1 MKYIFRIIR
10 FTKELKVYY
19 ITISILSIL
28 IAVTGLI
35 YPLLSGWAIDEIR
48 FGTDANVG
56 KLVFIVVLIF
66 ASDLASN
73 LLSNINGHI
82 GDRMASKL
90 SKSLGSKYY
99 QHLLSLP
106 QSYFDS
112 DMTGKIINRLNRS
125 IVQIVNFMQIWSNNF
140 LQFIFSTVLALAIVA
155 YYSWQVALLLFTLYP
170 IFVLMTVKAS
180 STWQGYQKKI
190 NLNADI
196 ASGRFAESISQV
208 KVVKSYIQ
216 EKRELS
222 FFNKHSQNIIN
233 YTKPQS
239 RYWHIK
245 DFQRRFVLNIIF
257 FLIYLF
263 IFIQAAHGQ
272 ITPGIAVALILYSY
286 QIRIPIFTISFLV
299 ENTQKAI
306 ADSKDYF
313 EILEI
318 TPDIVDTAEAK
329 KLIISEGAISFKN
342 VTFGYGDT
350 EVLKD
355 INITIAPD
363 TKVALVGESG
373 EGKTTLTNLL
383 LRLYEP
389 NSGTI
394 NIDDQNIQEVTQQS
408 LRENIGI
415 VFQDPALFSG
425 TIKENISYG
434 NPQASLSDIRAAAKA
449 ANADEFIRKLEKGYD
464 AEIGEKGLKL
474 SGGQKQR
481 IAIARALLKDAPI
494 LILDEATSSLDS
506 KSESMVQ
513 EALERL
519 MKGRTTLIIAHRLS
533 TIQSV
538 DTIITLQKGSVSEV
552 GSPEELSHSGGIY
565 DQLLQI
571 QSGTKE
577 DAKNKLKE
585 YDVYETSS

>member
-10 FTKELKVYY
+10 FNKELKAYY

-28 IAVTGLI
+28 IAAAGLM

-82 GDRMASKL
+82 GDRMAAKL

-140 LQFIFSTVLALAIVA
+140 LQFIFSTILALAIVA
-155 YYSWQVALLLFTLYP
+155 YYSWQVALLLFALYP

-190 NLNADI
+190 NHNADI

-245 DFQRRFVLNIIF
+245 DFQRRFVLNVIF
-257 FLIYLF
+257 FLVYIF
-263 IFIQAAHGQ
+263 IFIQAANGQ

-299 ENTQKAI
+299 ENTQRAI
-306 ADSKDYF
+306 SDSKDYF

-318 TPDIVDTAEAK
+318 KADIVDKADAK
-329 KLIISEGAISFKN
+329 KLIISEGAITFKN

-350 EVLKD
+350 EVLKKV
-355 INITIAPD
+355 NITIAPD
-363 TKVALVGESG
+363 TKVALIAVAPGVAG
-373 EGKTTLTNLL
+373 
-383 LRLYEP
+383 
-389 NSGTI
+389 
-394 NIDDQNIQEVTQQS
+394 
-408 LRENIGI
+408 
-415 VFQDPALFSG
+415 FQL
-425 TIKENISYG
+425 N
-434 NPQASLSDIRAAAKA
+434 
-449 ANADEFIRKLEKGYD
+449 
-464 AEIGEKGLKL
+464 
-474 SGGQKQR
+474 
-481 IAIARALLKDAPI
+481 
-494 LILDEATSSLDS
+494 
-506 KSESMVQ
+506 V
-513 EALERL
+513 
-519 MKGRTTLIIAHRLS
+519 
-533 TIQSV
+533 
-538 DTIITLQKGSVSEV
+538 
-552 GSPEELSHSGGIY
+552 
-565 DQLLQI
+565 
-571 QSGTKE
+571 
-577 DAKNKLKE
+577 
-585 YDVYETSS
+585 

>member
-1 MKYIFRIIR
+1 MKYIFRILK
-10 FTKELKVYY
+10 FTKELKAYY

-28 IAVTGLI
+28 IAAVGLV

-82 GDRMASKL
+82 GDQMASKL

-125 IVQIVNFMQIWSNNF
+125 IVQIANFMQIWSNNF

-190 NLNADI
+190 NHNADI

-257 FLIYLF
+257 FLIYIF

-272 ITPGIAVALILYSY
+272 ISPGIAVALILYSM

-299 ENTQKAI
+299 ENTQRAI

-318 TPDIVDTAEAK
+318 TPDIIDTQDAK
-329 KLIISEGAISFKN
+329 KLAITQGAISFKN

-434 NPQASLSDIRAAAKA
+434 NPQASLADIRAAAKA
-449 ANADEFIRKLEKGYD
+449 ANADEFIKKLEKGYD

-577 DAKNKLKE
+577 DVKNKLKE

>member
-1 MKYIFRIIR
+1 M
-10 FTKELKVYY
+10 
-19 ITISILSIL
+19 
-28 IAVTGLI
+28 IAAAGLM

-82 GDRMASKL
+82 GDRMAAKL

-190 NLNADI
+190 NHNADI

-239 RYWHIK
+239 KYWHIK
-245 DFQRRFVLNIIF
+245 DFQRRFVLNVIF
-257 FLIYLF
+257 FLVYIF
-263 IFIQAAHGQ
+263 IFVQAANGQ

-306 ADSKDYF
+306 SDSRDYF

-318 TPDIVDTAEAK
+318 KADIVDKADAK
-329 KLIISEGAISFKN
+329 KLAVTKGAISFKN

-350 EVLKD
+350 EVLKGV
-355 INITIAPD
+355 NITIASD

-394 NIDDQNIQEVTQQS
+394 SIDDQNIQEVTQQS

-434 NPQASLSDIRAAAKA
+434 NPEASLADIRAAAKA
-449 ANADEFIRKLEKGYD
+449 ANADEFIGKLEKGYD
-464 AEIGEKGLKL
+464 AEIGEKGLRL

-577 DAKNKLKE
+577 DVKNKLKE

>member
-10 FTKELKVYY
+10 FTKELKAYY

-28 IAVTGLI
+28 IAAVGLV

-125 IVQIVNFMQIWSNNF
+125 IVQIANFMQIWSNNF

-190 NLNADI
+190 NHNADI

-245 DFQRRFVLNIIF
+245 DFQRSFVLNIIF
-257 FLIYLF
+257 FLVYIF
-263 IFIQAAHGQ
+263 IFVQAAQGQ
-272 ITPGIAVALILYSY
+272 ITPGIAVALILYSM

-313 EILEI
+313 EVLEI
-318 TPDIVDTAEAK
+318 KAGIVDTADAK
-329 KLIISEGAISFKN
+329 KLAVTKGAISFKN
-342 VTFGYGDT
+342 VTFGYGDA

-355 INITIAPD
+355 INISIAPD
-363 TKVALVGESG
+363 TKAALVGESG

-394 NIDDQNIQEVTQQS
+394 SIDDQNIQEVTQQS

-434 NPQASLSDIRAAAKA
+434 NPEASLAEIRAAAKA
-449 ANADEFIRKLEKGYD
+449 ANADEFIGKLEKGYD
-464 AEIGEKGLKL
+464 AEIGEKGLRL

-481 IAIARALLKDAPI
+481 IAIARALLKNAPI

-577 DAKNKLKE
+577 DVKNKLKE

>member
-10 FTKELKVYY
+10 FTKELKAYY

-28 IAVTGLI
+28 IAAVGLV

-125 IVQIVNFMQIWSNNF
+125 IVQIANFMQIWSNNF

-190 NLNADI
+190 NHNADI

-245 DFQRRFVLNIIF
+245 DFQRSFVLNIIF
-257 FLIYLF
+257 FLVYIF
-263 IFIQAAHGQ
+263 IFVQAAQGQ
-272 ITPGIAVALILYSY
+272 ITPGIAVALILYSM

-313 EILEI
+313 EVLEI
-318 TPDIVDTAEAK
+318 KAGIVDTANAK
-329 KLIISEGAISFKN
+329 KLAVTKGAISFKN
-342 VTFGYGDT
+342 VEFGYGDA

-355 INITIAPD
+355 INISIAPD
-363 TKVALVGESG
+363 TKAALVGESG

-394 NIDDQNIQEVTQQS
+394 SIDDQNIQEVTQQS

-434 NPQASLSDIRAAAKA
+434 NPEASLAEIRAAAKA
-449 ANADEFIRKLEKGYD
+449 ANADEFIGKLEKGYD
-464 AEIGEKGLKL
+464 AEIGEKGLRL

-481 IAIARALLKDAPI
+481 IAIARALLKNAPI

-577 DAKNKLKE
+577 DVKNKLKE

>member
-10 FTKELKVYY
+10 FTKELKAYY

-28 IAVTGLI
+28 IAAAGLM

-56 KLVFIVVLIF
+56 KLIFIVVLIF

-155 YYSWQVALLLFTLYP
+155 YYSWQVALLLLSLYP

-190 NLNADI
+190 NNNADI

-257 FLIYLF
+257 FLVYIF
-263 IFIQAAHGQ
+263 IFVQAANGQ

-318 TPDIVDTAEAK
+318 KADIVDTADAK
-329 KLIISEGAISFKN
+329 KLIISEGAITFKN

-350 EVLKD
+350 EVLKKV
-355 INITIAPD
+355 NITIAPD

-394 NIDDQNIQEVTQQS
+394 SIDEQNIQNVTQQS

-434 NPQASLSDIRAAAKA
+434 NPEASLAEIRAAAKA
-449 ANADEFIRKLEKGYD
+449 ANADEFIGKLEKGYD
-464 AEIGEKGLKL
+464 AEIGEKGLRL

-577 DAKNKLKE
+577 DVKNKLKE

>member
-10 FTKELKVYY
+10 FTKELKAYY

-28 IAVTGLI
+28 IAAVGLV

-66 ASDLASN
+66 ASELASN

-125 IVQIVNFMQIWSNNF
+125 IVQIANFMQIWSNNF

-190 NLNADI
+190 NHNADI

-245 DFQRRFVLNIIF
+245 DFQRSFVLNIIF
-257 FLIYLF
+257 FLVYIF
-263 IFIQAAHGQ
+263 IFVQAAQGQ
-272 ITPGIAVALILYSY
+272 ITPGIAVALILYSM

-313 EILEI
+313 EVLEI
-318 TPDIVDTAEAK
+318 KAGIVDTADAK
-329 KLIISEGAISFKN
+329 KLAVTKGAISFKN
-342 VTFGYGDT
+342 VTFGYGDA

-355 INITIAPD
+355 INISIAPD
-363 TKVALVGESG
+363 TKAALVGESG

-394 NIDDQNIQEVTQQS
+394 SIDDQNIQEVTQQS

-434 NPQASLSDIRAAAKA
+434 NPEASLAEIRAAAKA
-449 ANADEFIRKLEKGYD
+449 ANADEFIGKLEKGYD
-464 AEIGEKGLKL
+464 AEIGEKGLRL

-481 IAIARALLKDAPI
+481 IAIARALLKNAPI

-577 DAKNKLKE
+577 DVKNKLKE

>member
-10 FTKELKVYY
+10 FTKELKAYY

-28 IAVTGLI
+28 IAVAGLT

-56 KLVFIVVLIF
+56 KLVFIIVLIF

-82 GDRMASKL
+82 GDRMAAKL

-190 NLNADI
+190 NHNADI

-245 DFQRRFVLNIIF
+245 DFQRQFVLNIIF
-257 FLIYLF
+257 FLVYIF
-263 IFIQAAHGQ
+263 IFIQAANGQ

-306 ADSKDYF
+306 SDSKDYF

-318 TPDIVDTAEAK
+318 KADIVDKADAK
-329 KLIISEGAISFKN
+329 KLIITEGAITFKN

-350 EVLKD
+350 EVLKKV
-355 INITIAPD
+355 NITIAPD

-373 EGKTTLTNLL
+373 EGKTTITNLL

-394 NIDDQNIQEVTQQS
+394 SIDDQNIQEVTQQS

-434 NPQASLSDIRAAAKA
+434 NPEASLGEIRAAAKA
-449 ANADEFIRKLEKGYD
+449 ANADEFIGKLEKGYD
-464 AEIGEKGLKL
+464 AEIGEKGLRL

-577 DAKNKLKE
+577 DVKNKLKE
-585 YDVYETSS
+585 FDVYETSS